1 MRKRLIVSIF
11 HYVLNEACVCF
22 QVVLRATLALVL
34 VCKSMVI
41 EHFFYKKVEYLKRF
55 SYICTLFENLE
66 KLESI

>member
-1 MRKRLIVSIF
+1 MRKILIVSIF
-11 HYVLNEACVCF
+11 HCVLNEACVCF
-22 QVVLRATLALVL
+22 QVVLRVTLALVL

>member
-11 HYVLNEACVCF
+11 HYVLNEVCVYF
-22 QVVLRATLALVL
+22 QVVLRATLVLVL
-34 VCKSMVI
+34 VCKSMVV
-41 EHFFYKKVEYLKRF
+41 EYFFYKKVEYLKRF